1 MHVYYLTCV
10 AIHVLAAALWVGGMG
25 FFALVIVPGLR
36 RLEET
41 KRREILR
48 DVGARFAKVGWYNLG
63 TLVITGIGNLAFRG
77 LLASIA
83 NFDFWRS
90 PFGSTLAIKLLL
102 VVIVFALTYAHYL
115 DALRE
120 GPSSP
125 ADRARASWLGRSTM
139 ILSIAIAVLGVML
152 VRGTPW

>member
-1 MHVYYLTCV
+1 MHAYYVSCV

-36 RLEET
+36 RLEES

-48 DVGARFAKVGWYNLG
+48 DVGARFAKVGFYNLG
-63 TLVITGIGNLAFRG
+63 TLVVTGIGNLAFREM
-77 LLASIA
+77 LASTLTV
-83 NFDFWRS
+83 DFWKT

-102 VVIVFALTYAHYL
+102 VVIVCALTYAHYL

-120 GPSSP
+120 GPESP

-139 ILSIAIAVLGVML
+139 ILSIVIAVLGVML
-152 VRGTPW
+152 VRGAPW